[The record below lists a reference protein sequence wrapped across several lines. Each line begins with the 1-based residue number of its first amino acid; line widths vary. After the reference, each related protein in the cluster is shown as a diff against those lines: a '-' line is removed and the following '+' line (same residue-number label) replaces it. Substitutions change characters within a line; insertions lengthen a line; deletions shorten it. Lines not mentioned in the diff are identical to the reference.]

1 MRSAIPSIPAI
12 QRTNLILVAS
22 TALALALLDDAAAGV
37 GCLLGGAVVIAN
49 LYVLATL
56 GRAVIAAS
64 GGGAMAHRAGVLAIP
79 LKLLLVVGLVYLVF
93 EHVRVDALGFGAGV
107 LTQLL
112 AISIETWR
120 ASMRS
125 AERAPGSE

>member
-12 QRTNLILVAS
+12 QRTNLILVAA
-22 TALALALLDDAAAGV
+22 TALMLALLDSVAAGI

-49 LYVLATL
+49 LYVLAVL
-56 GRAVIAAS
+56 GRAMLAAA

-79 LKLLLVVGLVYLVF
+79 LKLLLMVVLVYLVF
-93 EHVRVDALGFGAGV
+93 EHVPVDPLGFGAGV

-125 AERAPGSE
+125 AEQAS

>member
-12 QRTNLILVAS
+12 QRTNLILVAA
-22 TALALALLDDAAAGV
+22 TALMLALLDSAGAGF

-49 LYVLATL
+49 LYLLAVL
-56 GRAVIAAS
+56 GRAMLAAS
-64 GGGAMAHRAGVLAIP
+64 AGSAIAHRAGVLAIP
-79 LKLLLVVGLVYLVF
+79 LKLLLVVVLVYLVF
-93 EHVRVDALGFGAGV
+93 EHVRVDPLGFGAGV

-125 AERAPGSE
+125 PEQAS

>member
-12 QRTNLILVAS
+12 QRTNLILVAA
-22 TALALALLDDAAAGV
+22 TALMLALLDSVAAGV

-49 LYVLATL
+49 LYVLAVL
-56 GRAVIAAS
+56 GRAMLAAA

-79 LKLLLVVGLVYLVF
+79 LKLLLMVVLVYLVF
-93 EHVRVDALGFGAGV
+93 EHVRVDPLGFGAGV

-125 AERAPGSE
+125 AEAS

>member
-12 QRTNLILVAS
+12 QRTNLILVAA
-22 TALALALLDDAAAGV
+22 TALMLALLDSVAAGV
-37 GCLLGGAVVIAN
+37 GCLLGGAIVIAN
-49 LYVLATL
+49 LYVLAVL
-56 GRAVIAAS
+56 GRAMLAAA

-79 LKLLLVVGLVYLVF
+79 LKLVLVVMLVYLVF
-93 EHVRVDALGFGAGV
+93 QHVRVDPLGFGAGV

-125 AERAPGSE
+125 AAEAS

>member
-12 QRTNLILVAS
+12 QRTNLILVAA
-22 TALALALLDDAAAGV
+22 TALMLALLDSVAAGV

-49 LYVLATL
+49 LYLLAVL
-56 GRAVIAAS
+56 GRAMLAAS
-64 GGGAMAHRAGVLAIP
+64 GGGALAHRAGVLAIP
-79 LKLLLVVGLVYLVF
+79 LKLLLVVVLVYLVF
-93 EHVRVDALGFGAGV
+93 EHVRVDPLGLGAGV

-120 ASMRS
+120 ASVRS
-125 AERAPGSE
+125 PQSAS

>member
-22 TALALALLDDAAAGV
+22 TALMLALLDSVAAGV

-49 LYVLATL
+49 LYLLAVL
-56 GRAVIAAS
+56 GRAMLAAS

-79 LKLLLVVGLVYLVF
+79 LKLLLVVVLVYLVF
-93 EHVRVDALGFGAGV
+93 EHVRVDPLGFGAGV

-120 ASMRS
+120 ASVRS
-125 AERAPGSE
+125 PQQVS

>member
-12 QRTNLILVAS
+12 QRTNLILVGL
-22 TALALALLDDAAAGV
+22 TALMLAFLDSVAAGV

-49 LYVLATL
+49 LYLLAVL
-56 GRAVIAAS
+56 GRAMLAAS
-64 GGGAMAHRAGVLAIP
+64 GGGALAHRAGVLAIP
-79 LKLLLVVGLVYLVF
+79 LKLLLVVVLVYLVF
-93 EHVRVDALGFGAGV
+93 EHVRVDPLGFGAGV

-120 ASMRS
+120 ASVRLPQQVS
-125 AERAPGSE
+125 

>member
-12 QRTNLILVAS
+12 QRTNLILVAA
-22 TALALALLDDAAAGV
+22 TALMLALLGSVAAGV

-49 LYVLATL
+49 LYVLAVL
-56 GRAVIAAS
+56 GRAMLVAA

-79 LKLLLVVGLVYLVF
+79 LKLVLVVVLVYLVF
-93 EHVRVDALGFGAGV
+93 EHVRVDPLGFGAGV

-125 AERAPGSE
+125 AAQAS

>member
-22 TALALALLDDAAAGV
+22 TALMLALLDSVAAGV

-49 LYVLATL
+49 LYLLAVL
-56 GRAVIAAS
+56 GRAMLAAS

-79 LKLLLVVGLVYLVF
+79 LKLLLVVVLVYLVF
-93 EHVRVDALGFGAGV
+93 EHVRVDPLGFGAGV

-120 ASMRS
+120 ASVRS
-125 AERAPGSE
+125 PQPVS

>member
-12 QRTNLILVAS
+12 QRTNLILVGS
-22 TALALALLDDAAAGV
+22 TALMLALLDSVAAGV

-49 LYVLATL
+49 LYLLAVL
-56 GRAVIAAS
+56 GRAMLAAS
-64 GGGAMAHRAGVLAIP
+64 GGSAMAHRAGVLAIP
-79 LKLLLVVGLVYLVF
+79 LKLLLVVVLVYLVF
-93 EHVRVDALGFGAGV
+93 EHVRVDPLGFGAGV

-125 AERAPGSE
+125 AEQAS

>member
-12 QRTNLILVAS
+12 QRTNLILVAA
-22 TALALALLDDAAAGV
+22 TALMLALLDSVAAGI
-37 GCLLGGAVVIAN
+37 GCLFGGAVVIAN
-49 LYVLATL
+49 LYVLAVL
-56 GRAVIAAS
+56 GRAMLAAA
-64 GGGAMAHRAGVLAIP
+64 GGGAMAHRAGMLAIP
-79 LKLLLVVGLVYLVF
+79 LKLVLMVVLVYLVF
-93 EHVRVDALGFGAGV
+93 EHVRVDPLGFGAGV

-125 AERAPGSE
+125 AEQAS